1 MQNDAELQFA
11 AYLRT
16 GDLELLRKLSDRHV
30 ARLVDEGRFEEVYQT
45 WPLSLVMHRR
55 LDHVRRVMRQS
66 LGLPVAGPV
75 DGERWAASGLPD
87 LTPASSRLLPA
98 R

>member
-16 GDLELLRKLSDRHV
+16 GDLELLRELSDRHV
-30 ARLVDEGRFEEVYQT
+30 ARLVDEGRFEEVYKT

-66 LGLPVAGPV
+66 LGLPVAAN
-75 DGERWAASGLPD
+75 DSR
-87 LTPASSRLLPA
+87 SRLNGEVALLNNS
-98 R
+98 